1 MPRTVPSR
9 VPFLLFLLFFLGLGL
24 NVLAFIDLNWTHWF
38 FVPRPGGS
46 SVSQPTPDDSTP
58 PPSSQVEQ
66 LRQSILNVRV
76 AQCGAGGENVGTGF
90 IVKVGYVAT
99 AAHLLGDQQ
108 TCNSRIRLIDFKG
121 REHQAAL
128 DGLSLADDLALLRI
142 SDSSLP
148 PLQLA
153 DSAAYETP
161 NEVVRLVTIGYPLE
175 QARAS
180 AQDSAAISDE
190 GSLSR
195 FDREHNVFVTS
206 GLNLNPGN
214 SGGPIFLRKNWQVLG
229 IASAKLRP
237 EVGEGIGYIAPIR
250 TFQNFFREKTGQ
262 DLR

>member
-1 MPRTVPSR
+1 MPRTVPAR
-9 VPFLLFLLFFLGLGL
+9 VPLLLFLLFFVGLGL
-24 NVLAFIDLNWTHWF
+24 NLFLFIDLNWTHWL
-38 FVPRPGGS
+38 FVRQTGPVQRDPN
-46 SVSQPTPDDSTP
+46 DSTP
-58 PPSSQVEQ
+58 ASLDPKLEQ
-66 LRQSILNVRV
+66 LRQSILNVRI
-76 AQCGAGGENVGTGF
+76 AQCAGGGENLGTGF
-90 IVKVGYVAT
+90 IVKAGYVAT

-108 TCNSRIRLIDFKG
+108 TCNGRIRLIDFKG

-175 QARAS
+175 QAGAS

-195 FDREHNVFVTS
+195 FDREHNLFVTS

-229 IASAKLRP
+229 IVSAKLRP
-237 EVGEGIGYIAPIR
+237 EIGEGIGYIAPIR

-262 DLR
+262 ELR